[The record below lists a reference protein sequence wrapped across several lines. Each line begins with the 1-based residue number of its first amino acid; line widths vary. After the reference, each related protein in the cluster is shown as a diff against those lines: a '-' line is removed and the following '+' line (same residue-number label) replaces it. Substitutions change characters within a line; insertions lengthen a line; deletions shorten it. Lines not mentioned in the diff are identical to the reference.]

1 MKYAADFRREAREA
15 LRGKWVLA
23 ILAGVAAM
31 LLGGTLS
38 NGPQINFSYSGG
50 EKYFWPFSTHHFL

>member
-23 ILAGVAAM
+23 ILAGVVAM

-38 NGPQINFSYSGG
+38 PMGRRSISATAAGI
-50 EKYFWPFSTHHFL
+50 